1 MNREQY
7 LEELSRLLSDISL
20 SEKEEALQY
29 YREYFEDANLQDEE
43 VIRQLGSPV
52 SVAESIREELA
63 DKELVV
69 YKDPADR
76 AEKEEYAGSESARMH
91 QKKKS
96 SGDNAA
102 LIVVL
107 IVLAI
112 IGSPILLL
120 IGGVLVGILIAVLAI
135 VLGLIISLVAGTIG
149 LGLAAVGCLTVG
161 IVKLFAAPLATLI
174 LVGVGMM
181 LLGLFLLFLFLCVQ
195 IFGRALPAL
204 FRGIGR
210 SLSRSFRKKEVI

>member
-135 VLGLIISLVAGTIG
+135 VLGLIISLVAG
-149 LGLAAVGCLTVG
+149 GCLTVG